1 MLTRDLFPVAK
12 LLVEFL
18 MLTWQTNA
26 VCCVVEM
33 SSRFFSYNLKQL
45 EPILMIFGTQNPEKT
60 LLLNSCINSSSA
72 SCAASVVTG
81 KSKIGEAVEQQLTA
95 YVKRKPMGAWTLVG
109 FQGKSPFVRRSG
121 ASPLKLK
128 AI

>member
-45 EPILMIFGTQNPEKT
+45 EPILMICGTQNPEK
-60 LLLNSCINSSSA
+60 NIA
-72 SCAASVVTG
+72 S
-81 KSKIGEAVEQQLTA
+81 KLMHKFQL
-95 YVKRKPMGAWTLVG
+95 
-109 FQGKSPFVRRSG
+109 S
-121 ASPLKLK
+121 
-128 AI
+128 